1 MSLKDLT
8 AEKHKLAES
17 TPFMKAVFA
26 KTLPREMWIDWT
38 YQKALFYHALEG
50 IAGSRLLLSDLPDVR
65 RGYKL
70 WQDYQQML
78 NGTPSIHTHKK
89 SVLAYHSYLMSLTNT
104 NDIMAHLYTWHMG
117 DLYGGQM
124 IKKIVLA
131 PHSSLDFASP
141 AILMNN
147 MRAKLD
153 DRMGAEANRAFD
165 WAIRMMREYDSSL
178 EQDTTVS

>member
-1 MSLKDLT
+1 MSLKELT

-26 KTLPREMWIDWT
+26 RTLPFDLWIDWT
-38 YQKALFYHALEG
+38 YQRALFYHALEG
-50 IAGSRLLLSDLPDVR
+50 IAGSKLLLKDLPDVR

-70 WQDYQQML
+70 WQDYYQML
-78 NGTPSIHTHKK
+78 NGAPSTHTHKK
-89 SVLAYHSYLMSLTNT
+89 SVLAYHSYLMSLTET
-104 NDIMAHLYTWHMG
+104 NDIMSHLYTWHMG

-124 IKKIVLA
+124 IRKII
-131 PHSSLDFASP
+131 PGPYNSLDFADP
-141 AILMNN
+141 QTLMTN

-153 DRMGAEANRAFD
+153 DSMGEEANRAFD

-178 EQDTTVS
+178 E